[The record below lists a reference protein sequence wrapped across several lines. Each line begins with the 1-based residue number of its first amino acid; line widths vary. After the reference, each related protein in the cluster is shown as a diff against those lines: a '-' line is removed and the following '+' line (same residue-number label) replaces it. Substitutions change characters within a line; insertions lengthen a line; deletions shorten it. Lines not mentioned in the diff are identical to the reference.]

1 MFSISLRRYTMI
13 LFDSVAE
20 QTELFHNLT
29 WWISC
34 TGIVF
39 ISKLFFLPWDVRRLL
54 KLMGDLSTLSHVGG
68 HNLLSYSAWAFEV
81 THDSFLV
88 YSPYLIDPIKSPF
101 EISPELSLSSP
112 FRLS

>member
-1 MFSISLRRYTMI
+1 MFSISLRRYSII

-34 TGIVF
+34 TGMVF
-39 ISKLFFLPWDVRRLL
+39 ISKLFFLLWDVRRLL

-68 HNLLSYSAWAFEV
+68 QDLFLHCTWA
-81 THDSFLV
+81 L
-88 YSPYLIDPIKSPF
+88 K
-101 EISPELSLSSP
+101 SLSTLFEFIP
-112 FRLS
+112 HI